1 MFYRRVPSL
10 LEYFGYMFHHSIL
23 LAGPLCTFNDY
34 MDFIEG
40 RDIARATD
48 QVRQRQ
54 YNVSEV
60 MLA

>member
-1 MFYRRVPSL
+1 
-10 LEYFGYMFHHSIL
+10 
-23 LAGPLCTFNDY
+23 